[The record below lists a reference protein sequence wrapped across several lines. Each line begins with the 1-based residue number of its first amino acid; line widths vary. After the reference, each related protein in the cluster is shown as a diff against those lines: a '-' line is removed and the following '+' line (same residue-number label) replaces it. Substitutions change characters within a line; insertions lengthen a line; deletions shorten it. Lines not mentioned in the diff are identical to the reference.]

1 MSVYHKIN
9 FHLLNETIY
18 ENSENLVII
27 AQFTSQPNYV
37 LEYFDTENTI
47 IMYKFQVFFL
57 NIKNGMDMLRDN
69 VLYQELIG
77 EFQFRIRMS
86 IQIALKS
93 ITSFKSVIIFCK
105 IYLYVKRHRQL
116 VDSVR
121 YRSVLL

>member
-1 MSVYHKIN
+1 
-9 FHLLNETIY
+9 
-18 ENSENLVII
+18 
-27 AQFTSQPNYV
+27 
-37 LEYFDTENTI
+37 
-47 IMYKFQVFFL
+47 
-57 NIKNGMDMLRDN
+57 MDMLRDN